1 MLGIEN
7 LSVSFST
14 SVGLLRKRQVCPL
27 RNINLAIGPGELLG
41 IVGASGAGKSLLAH
55 AIVGLLPPN
64 AACAGRMRFAGEPL
78 DQARQAMLR
87 GRRITLVP
95 QSVASLDP
103 MARVGRQVSWAAQR
117 AGMHSTLSAPIIR
130 DAAARTAAARFDL
143 DPRALRSFPHELSG
157 GTARRVLLAMAT
169 MGTAD
174 LVIADEPTTGLD
186 VETIGRVMQYF
197 KALARKG
204 KAVLIITHDI
214 GAVVPVA
221 DRIVVMRDGE
231 SVETVPAASFRG
243 RGEGLATDYARFLWQ
258 ALPQNEF
265 AAADPASRS
274 VMAA

>member
-117 AGMHSTLSAPIIR
+117 AGMSKIDA